1 MYLSRDLA
9 LYFHFKKGSDKP
21 SNKFTIPTAA
31 INSSNVFRWFGQHA
45 FTKVFALEIDR
56 SVTYES
62 QFPCRFTFCTVCIHV
77 FFCLFLFCGWHT
89 GLILPFWTML
99 CVQCTSGNNSSCNV
113 SAYRYIFFFLVYD
126 FEWFCSA
133 TNLVKIINVF
143 ILENIVT
150 QFKWN

>member
-77 FFCLFLFCGWHT
+77 FFAYFYFVGDILGSFCPFEQCFVYNVHQEIT
-89 GLILPFWTML
+89 ALAMYQPIDIFSSSLYMIL
-99 CVQCTSGNNSSCNV
+99 N
-113 SAYRYIFFFLVYD
+113 D
-126 FEWFCSA
+126 FIA
-133 TNLVKIINVF
+133 QQI
-143 ILENIVT
+143 
-150 QFKWN
+150 